1 MKYIL
6 DSPETTNQ
14 LRNANCGN
22 WILAGFF
29 IHGRGTTIQ
38 KSFDGLLYSLLYN
51 ILRQVDD
58 LSSVIHPLYV
68 TEVKSCGWTTRT
80 LQKALRNIIKQRTVK
95 FSLLL
100 LVDALDEFQ
109 EDHEKLARFL
119 IEISRLPNLNVVNLK
134 ICMASRP
141 WNVFRDILGL
151 FDGFSIH
158 DYTQRDIETYA
169 TVKLRSVV
177 RTPSTISSLCNTL
190 VRKVCEKAHGSFIWV
205 RLVTDTL
212 YEGQQDGDS
221 EAQLIRQLEAVPE
234 EIEDLYRQILGTLK
248 LQHTHEALALL
259 QIHVCMHADEHRDLP
274 LHEFLNLVAAFC
286 GEQPR
291 WTDSISDPTLHMLD
305 EAKRYVLSRSGGLL
319 EIFVDKAWT
328 IWAAEWQKC
337 SNGLTAEDRARREPT
352 YSDHNLRVQSIHHTV
367 KSYLDKVASWET
379 LLRLSSPIQEHE
391 TGNVFL
397 FRHALNYQPEFRGNY
412 TWFYAKQAEL
422 QTGKSQIQLLEDNRK
437 VFHEDQALD
446 DANVP
451 SFSVTAIHHLLPSQP
466 QCTLI
471 SFAVTA
477 NLLFFMK
484 ALLESGL
491 NINIEKNG
499 RPLLQ
504 YAIGQDFRNFRVQ
517 GKFYDS
523 AYERVNM
530 VELLLQ
536 HGAKVDAKHNGV
548 TALHLVLHTSGVAHH
563 YLPRLPS
570 QSYDEDIPQYTKE
583 LSNLMI
589 PVLLQSE
596 ADPNITDGWGYTA
609 LGIAIRRY
617 QNSKNEDVNIIRM
630 LLDKNADKNS
640 LGDACDPWIVEVLSR
655 SKYKR
660 LGNSSF
666 KRLKLLETLQGYGS
680 SAYSTESEDED
691 LLAIAIIGFQGWWD
705 DRSEDESDFLSLLR
719 YIIQHEPSP
728 KIADLRSR
736 APLHSML
743 TETMDRIFRHD
754 FVIMLLESGFAVKSM
769 LPYLGPS
776 FDNIVL
782 YGFTDNPRD
791 LARSYRLIRAVLE
804 DGIDP
809 NQRENHYAIHILLDF
824 RLEIFSS
831 TWTTALLKDSRLIAP
846 HSKFYVPM
854 LKDQEIHLWERLFIL
869 LLTHRANPNLLNED
883 SATAWDRV
891 NQLNKTPMTNQP
903 EPIPAKCLKLLRTY
917 SQFPEI
923 RQSKRQRNI

>member
-337 SNGLTAEDRARREPT
+337 SNGLTAEDRQDENPRIPT
-352 YSDHNLRVQSIHHTV
+352 IIFVFNPYITQSNLTSIRSLVGRHFFGFLLRFKSMRLATSFSFAMLLTINLNSGGTIRGSMPSRQNCRLASH
-367 KSYLDKVASWET
+367 KSSYLKIIGRFFTKTKLWMM
-379 LLRLSSPIQEHE
+379 QM
-391 TGNVFL
+391 
-397 FRHALNYQPEFRGNY
+397 
-412 TWFYAKQAEL
+412 
-422 QTGKSQIQLLEDNRK
+422 
-437 VFHEDQALD
+437 
-446 DANVP
+446 
-451 SFSVTAIHHLLPSQP
+451 
-466 QCTLI
+466 C
-471 SFAVTA
+471 
-477 NLLFFMK
+477 LLF
-484 ALLESGL
+484 
-491 NINIEKNG
+491 
-499 RPLLQ
+499 
-504 YAIGQDFRNFRVQ
+504 
-517 GKFYDS
+517 
-523 AYERVNM
+523 
-530 VELLLQ
+530 
-536 HGAKVDAKHNGV
+536 
-548 TALHLVLHTSGVAHH
+548 
-563 YLPRLPS
+563 PS
-570 QSYDEDIPQYTKE
+570 
-583 LSNLMI
+583 
-589 PVLLQSE
+589 
-596 ADPNITDGWGYTA
+596 
-609 LGIAIRRY
+609 
-617 QNSKNEDVNIIRM
+617 
-630 LLDKNADKNS
+630 
-640 LGDACDPWIVEVLSR
+640 
-655 SKYKR
+655 
-660 LGNSSF
+660 
-666 KRLKLLETLQGYGS
+666 
-680 SAYSTESEDED
+680 
-691 LLAIAIIGFQGWWD
+691 
-705 DRSEDESDFLSLLR
+705 
-719 YIIQHEPSP
+719 
-728 KIADLRSR
+728 LRSIIYSLPNLN
-736 APLHSML
+736 APL
-743 TETMDRIFRHD
+743 F
-754 FVIMLLESGFAVKSM
+754 
-769 LPYLGPS
+769 
-776 FDNIVL
+776 
-782 YGFTDNPRD
+782 
-791 LARSYRLIRAVLE
+791 
-804 DGIDP
+804 
-809 NQRENHYAIHILLDF
+809 
-824 RLEIFSS
+824 
-831 TWTTALLKDSRLIAP
+831 
-846 HSKFYVPM
+846 
-854 LKDQEIHLWERLFIL
+854 HL
-869 LLTHRANPNLLNED
+869 
-883 SATAWDRV
+883 
-891 NQLNKTPMTNQP
+891 QLQQ
-903 EPIPAKCLKLLRTY
+903 IYCSL
-917 SQFPEI
+917 
-923 RQSKRQRNI
+923 